1 MAGMSERLAAGLCRI
16 EGVVEGESSF
26 KDGPAFWAGGKEIA
40 HFEGAHAIDLRLT
53 RAQIRARRDELRA
66 DARVVLRSASS
77 DWLTVEFRT
86 PGRRGLRAHA
96 CGDRRCRAPDRR
108 RTGSAAH
115 GCGTC
120 PAAPVPLA
128 PVAPGGAQAGLVGLA
143 DQVRAEPAPIAAAIG
158 SSPRVLIYL
167 FGTGDE
173 ERTTAAVRAQL
184 ASFEIA

>member
-66 DARVVLRSASS
+66 DPRVVLRSASS

-86 PGRRGLRAHA
+86 PADEAFVLM
-96 CGDRRCRAPDRR
+96 
-108 RTGSAAH
+108 
-115 GCGTC
+115 
-120 PAAPVPLA
+120 LA
-128 PVAPGGAQAGLVGLA
+128 
-143 DQVRAEPAPIAAAIG
+143 EIAAAAHRTAG
-158 SSPRVLIYL
+158 GPVPPA
-167 FGTGDE
+167 TG
-173 ERTTAAVRAQL
+173 AAL
-184 ASFEIA
+184 ARRRRFH